1 MLCAVTSAIAGHGFE
16 LKQRD
21 NHKVCGTWEFSEPYT
36 KLVKAFWQQWNET
49 TTKKPTAQPQTQE
62 MPVRYTF
69 SPWNFISKYAT
80 EWQQILTATQI
91 KLESLVTFG
100 NIGKLGSLRQVLQ
113 KWAVKSEW
121 NSRAKASPADFCL
134 RKMSASTQLKQISA
148 WFSRSPSFCNCSA
161 DWFLS
166 GVCFLWWIWVTKI
179 DGYRRTSTDDTFV
192 RLNKN
197 CEPGRYR
204 GSLQSFSF
212 IIAICGLALDYF
224 QDKCDRQP
232 AVDQSKCCTFGQIS

>member
-1 MLCAVTSAIAGHGFE
+1 MTFE
-16 LKQRD
+16 
-21 NHKVCGTWEFSEPYT
+21 
-36 KLVKAFWQQWNET
+36 
-49 TTKKPTAQPQTQE
+49 
-62 MPVRYTF
+62 
-69 SPWNFISKYAT
+69 
-80 EWQQILTATQI
+80 
-91 KLESLVTFG
+91 
-100 NIGKLGSLRQVLQ
+100 NIRKLGSLRQVLQ
-113 KWAVKSEW
+113 KWAVKSGW

-224 QDKCDRQP
+224 QDKCDRRP
-232 AVDQSKCCTFGQIS
+232 AVDQSKCCTFGQIC